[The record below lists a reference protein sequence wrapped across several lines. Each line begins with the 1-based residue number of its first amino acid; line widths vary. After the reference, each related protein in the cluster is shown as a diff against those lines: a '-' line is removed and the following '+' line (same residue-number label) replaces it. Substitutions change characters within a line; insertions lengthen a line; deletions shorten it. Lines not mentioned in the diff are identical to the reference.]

1 MATDRDS
8 VVSRNGERSTA
19 APSDDADRLAGLLAR
34 CAQRDAPALEELY
47 RSVAPTLLGC
57 LVKILRRRAL
67 AEEAL
72 QDVFVQV
79 WQRADQ
85 YEAHRGRPYAWLVSM
100 ARYRAI
106 DILRRERSSSADPQE
121 LAETL
126 AGETEEADPTPSAA
140 DDRVLELCM
149 ARLEVEQ
156 RECIRLAFLDGR
168 SHAQIATARSRPLGS
183 VKSWIR
189 RGLVM
194 LKECIEACARPA
206 SN

>member
-1 MATDRDS
+1 MDS
-8 VVSRNGERSTA
+8 PGDNQ
-19 APSDDADRLAGLLAR
+19 DLLAALLTR
-34 CAQRDAPALEELY
+34 CAQRDATALEALYRAAAPALM
-47 RSVAPTLLGC
+47 GC

-79 WQRADQ
+79 WQRAGQ
-85 YEAHRGRPYAWLVSM
+85 YDAHRGRPYAWLLAM

-106 DILRRERSSSADPQE
+106 DILRRERPSSVDPQE

-126 AGETEEADPTPSAA
+126 VDEVDAAESTASAA
-140 DDRVLELCM
+140 STADTRMLELCM
-149 ARLEVEQ
+149 AGLEVEQ
-156 RECIRLAFLDGR
+156 RECIRLAFLVGR
-168 SHAQIATARSRPLGS
+168 SHAEIAATRSRPLGS

-189 RGLVM
+189 RGLM
-194 LKECIEACARPA
+194 ALKECIEACARPA

>member
-1 MATDRDS
+1 MHP
-8 VVSRNGERSTA
+8 
-19 APSDDADRLAGLLAR
+19 PSDDSHHLAALLAR

-47 RSVAPTLLGC
+47 HAAAPMLLGC
-57 LVKILRRRAL
+57 LLKILRRRAL

-72 QDVFVQV
+72 QDLFMQV
-79 WQRADQ
+79 WQRAGQ

-106 DILRRERSSSADPQE
+106 DILRRERTSSVDPQE
-121 LAETL
+121 LAATL
-126 AGETEEADPTPSAA
+126 ADEADEADSTASAS
-140 DDRVLELCM
+140 DDRVLEFCM
-149 ARLEVEQ
+149 ERLEVEQ
-156 RECIRLAFLDGR
+156 RECIRLAFLAGR
-168 SHAQIATARSRPLGS
+168 SHAQIAAARSRPLGS

-189 RGLVM
+189 RGLAA

>member
-1 MATDRDS
+1 MDS
-8 VVSRNGERSTA
+8 PN
-19 APSDDADRLAGLLAR
+19 DNADRLGELLAR

-47 RSVAPTLLGC
+47 RAVAPTLLGC

-79 WQRADQ
+79 WQRAGQ

-106 DILRRERSSSADPQE
+106 DILRRERISSVDPQE

-126 AGETEEADPTPSAA
+126 AEEPVETDPNPSAA

-149 ARLEVEQ
+149 TRLEVEQ
-156 RECIRLAFLDGR
+156 RECIRLAFIAGQ
-168 SHAQIATARSRPLGS
+168 SHAQIAAARSRPLGS

-189 RGLVM
+189 RGLVL

-206 SN
+206 SS